1 MNLNTLKY
9 FTVLLLTICS
19 LNAFESYGQETI
31 KLNPLSTNNP
41 NTKLKLKTEKDYSV
55 FSFGKKTSRKY
66 NTVNHTSNNLKH
78 FPFGFGINV
87 GIGMDF
93 KQKLITP
100 GIIGNFNINLSERI
114 FFFQLEYGSFFE
126 SDLETNTSYLSL
138 GLKFKFFKS
147 KKNNL
152 YLHPAIFGTWNKSG
166 GGGIGG
172 GFSGFLAINYLY
184 STTDYFGIGVSLK
197 YPFGSFRNILLTIGF
212 QLLTN

>member
-1 MNLNTLKY
+1 MNLNALKY
-9 FTVLLLTICS
+9 FIVLLLIIYSFSDNNSC
-19 LNAFESYGQETI
+19 GQETK
-31 KLNPLSTNNP
+31 KLNPLTINLSQI
-41 NTKLKLKTEKDYSV
+41 KLKLKTEKDYSV

-66 NTVNHTSNNLKH
+66 NTVNRTSNNLKH

-138 GLKFKFFKS
+138 GLKYKFLKS

-166 GGGIGG
+166 GGGVGG
-172 GFSGFLAINYLY
+172 GFSGFLAISYLY

-212 QLLTN
+212 QLF